1 MAKKQKVSDK
11 IQAKFNKPQFQ
22 PGDAVFFFWMGQKQ
36 YGYVTKTKQNSWGV
50 QYTVESCE
58 GVRYPCGIQIQNV
71 KTDYHVG
78 YIYYEDTRELGN
90 DEIQRRIAEIKE
102 NERISKNYRRP
113 TITSAINNT
122 DSRTSNADNNGSDT
136 KTRKSRNGITDD
148 VPPSSVRTNPDN
160 SKKRKHAAKPT
171 LDDVIQRQRDFLNG
185 FIKRD

>member
-122 DSRTSNADNNGSDT
+122 DSRTSNANNNCPDT

-171 LDDVIQRQRDFLNG
+171 LEDAIQRQRDFLNG
-185 FIKRD
+185 FVKR